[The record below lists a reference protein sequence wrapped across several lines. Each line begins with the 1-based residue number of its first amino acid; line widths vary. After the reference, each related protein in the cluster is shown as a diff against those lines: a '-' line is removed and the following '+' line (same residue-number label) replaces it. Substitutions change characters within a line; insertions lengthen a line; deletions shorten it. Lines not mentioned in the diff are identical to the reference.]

1 MVRTF
6 VEGQDSMLQSLD
18 EMIERHS
25 QEQVSKSR
33 KVDEKASR
41 PKEKIS
47 KKSGLTSSEGGKG
60 KVVNLQGKQ
69 WRKSSM
75 ILKQR
80 QILKKSDPQQMARQ
94 TPAATPHADLLERPL
109 EALTRD

>member
-25 QEQVSKSR
+25 QEQVGTSR

-41 PKEKIS
+41 P
-47 KKSGLTSSEGGKG
+47 
-60 KVVNLQGKQ
+60 
-69 WRKSSM
+69 RKN
-75 ILKQR
+75 K
-80 QILKKSDPQQMARQ
+80 
-94 TPAATPHADLLERPL
+94 
-109 EALTRD
+109 

>member
-25 QEQVSKSR
+25 QEQVSTSR

-41 PKEKIS
+41 P
-47 KKSGLTSSEGGKG
+47 
-60 KVVNLQGKQ
+60 
-69 WRKSSM
+69 RKN
-75 ILKQR
+75 K
-80 QILKKSDPQQMARQ
+80 
-94 TPAATPHADLLERPL
+94 
-109 EALTRD
+109 